1 MTRHNTATT
10 VELDDLWEDMS
21 NDELD
26 DLEPLTPGT
35 TPLTINKLS
44 NGDADENL
52 AMKVQPDG
60 CSSMRLLSTLK
71 GKVEE

>member
-1 MTRHNTATT
+1 
-10 VELDDLWEDMS
+10 MS

-60 CSSMRLLSTLK
+60 CSSMRHLSTLK